1 MARKGQPG
9 GQGRTRRAIDA
20 AGGVAPAAKVT
31 KIEPGLEKALREQA
45 QQRYVLKLYV
55 TGVTRASAH
64 AIERVRAICEEHLHG
79 RYELEVV
86 DIYQLPALAKGE
98 QIVATPTLIRVL
110 PKPLRRYIGDLSN
123 EKIVFGLD
131 LREKRP

>member
-1 MARKGQPG
+1 MVRRGKPGAAR
-9 GQGRTRRAIDA
+9 RTRRGGGAGA
-20 AGGVAPAAKVT
+20 APPAARVT
-31 KIEPGLEKALREQA
+31 EIDPGLERALRDRSS
-45 QQRYVLKLYV
+45 QRYVLKLYV

-64 AIERVRAICEEHLHG
+64 AIERVRAICEEHLHD
-79 RYELEVV
+79 RYELEVI

>member
-1 MARKGQPG
+1 MIRKSQPRAARP
-9 GQGRTRRAIDA
+9 TRRGSGARA
-20 AGGVAPAAKVT
+20 APAT
-31 KIEPGLEKALREQA
+31 EIDPGLERALRDRSS
-45 QQRYVLKLYV
+45 QRYVLKLYV

-64 AIERVRAICEEHLHG
+64 AIERVRAICEEHLHD
-79 RYELEVV
+79 RYELEVI

-110 PKPLRRYIGDLSN
+110 PKPLRRYIGDLSD